1 MKLSRHTKVILPIGI
16 LFVLYALV
24 LLLPSDEIGSF
35 SSVRASGEINQSV
48 KVLVDSEKGFE
59 RNRNGRIIVFY
70 ARDKFNALAKVT
82 LEEPAAEA
90 LMHAQI
96 VELFGHMHGDNF
108 VGKRLT
114 IVK

>member
-1 MKLSRHTKVILPIGI
+1 M
-16 LFVLYALV
+16 
-24 LLLPSDEIGSF
+24 
-35 SSVRASGEINQSV
+35 
-48 KVLVDSEKGFE
+48 DSEKGFE
-59 RNRNGRIIVFY
+59 RNQNGRIISFY
-70 ARDKFNALAKVT
+70 ARDKYNALAKVN

-90 LMHAQI
+90 LMEAQI